1 MRACGPGACC
11 RTVFADAF
19 NGDISYW
26 NTASATT
33 MVYMF
38 AGAKA
43 FNLNIASWNTARVTD
58 MGSMFRGATAFDQ
71 NIASWN
77 VLRVSTLTG
86 AFDSAS
92 ALSGCNKVAIYVAW
106 GTTLRTAY
114 PAFLSSGVPS
124 ISSFSPLN
132 TQVSGA
138 ATVTVLGANFEC
150 SDVSPSAYVPGQLC
164 ATTAWTT
171 ATQLVCAAPAPILVG
186 AGREAWVKIVAN
198 TASRSFTFD
207 GTSPPRASLAACWRA

>member
-1 MRACGPGACC
+1 MSG
-11 RTVFADAF
+11 
-19 NGDISYW
+19 
-26 NTASATT
+26 
-33 MVYMF
+33 M
-38 AGAKA
+38 
-43 FNLNIASWNTARVTD
+43 LNS
-58 MGSMFRGATAFDQ
+58 ATAFNQ

-77 VLRVSTLTG
+77 VLSVTTLTLAFDL

-92 ALSGCNKVAIYVAW
+92 VLSSCNKDAIYLAW

-114 PAFLSSGVPS
+114 PTFLSPSVPS

-138 ATVTVLGANFEC
+138 ATITVLGANFQC
-150 SDVSPSAYVPGQLC
+150 SDVSPSAYVSGQLC

-171 ATQLVCAAPAPILVG
+171 TTQLVCAAPAPILVG
-186 AGREAWVKIVAN
+186 AGRVAWVKIVTN
-198 TASRSFTFD
+198 TASRGFTFD